1 MKFIK
6 SKDNHTIIFT
16 YLQFIFTFVN
26 LQKVQTERNFPLLI
40 KRKNEVKRN
49 NTMGTFKKKMNCL
62 SYSMR

>member
-16 YLQFIFTFVN
+16 YLQFIFTFVK

-49 NTMGTFKKKMNCL
+49 NTMGTF
-62 SYSMR
+62 